1 MVAGRLWRWTGRGF
15 GLLIILLGSKL
26 DVPHSWVQRIEMKER
41 RLDVLEFVK
50 YCEALGIDE
59 QEALKKITGK

>member
-1 MVAGRLWRWTGRGF
+1 MRE
-15 GLLIILLGSKL
+15 LGSKL